1 MVGRVLETAVE
12 KLTSGVVVG
21 NFTVYAKT
29 VSRGRFREEVNLDVY
44 LKEDELETRL
54 LVIKIFYGRLPYHT
68 PWVEL
73 SDISSLVNLGGKTIE
88 YFDSIFEDNLLSIFS
103 QAIKPGASI
112 FIEYFEDEETRR
124 QLGAGLPPPV
134 SRLGYKLFKLGFTW
148 FKDWYFAEGFW
159 EGRQKLQGEKPN
171 DESRIRQ
178 FKQIYIEVEAFLEK
192 EQSLGEHEWYAV
204 RAVVRAKNIINQL
217 KEIITPKNNEK

>member
-1 MVGRVLETAVE
+1 M
-12 KLTSGVVVG
+12 
-21 NFTVYAKT
+21 
-29 VSRGRFREEVNLDVY
+29 
-44 LKEDELETRL
+44 
-54 LVIKIFYGRLPYHT
+54 
-68 PWVEL
+68 
-73 SDISSLVNLGGKTIE
+73 
-88 YFDSIFEDNLLSIFS
+88 
-103 QAIKPGASI
+103 
-112 FIEYFEDEETRR
+112 
-124 QLGAGLPPPV
+124 PPPV

>member
-103 QAIKPGASI
+103 QAIKPEQAYLLNTSKMRKP
-112 FIEYFEDEETRR
+112 ED
-124 QLGAGLPPPV
+124 
-134 SRLGYKLFKLGFTW
+134 S
-148 FKDWYFAEGFW
+148 
-159 EGRQKLQGEKPN
+159 
-171 DESRIRQ
+171 S
-178 FKQIYIEVEAFLEK
+178 
-192 EQSLGEHEWYAV
+192 EQDCRH
-204 RAVVRAKNIINQL
+204 Q
-217 KEIITPKNNEK
+217 